1 MRPFEQ
7 FVEKTLKDF
16 ETRLKTRDMTE
27 SARRACMTCAKEFA
41 ATSWKAAL
49 PVLARPPDRYCTA
62 SKAFRTW
69 AMADRPAAST
79 VTDTTSNRHRAP
91 SSRRHLR

>member
-7 FVEKTLKDF
+7 FVEKTRPDV

-27 SARRACMTCAKEFA
+27 S
-41 ATSWKAAL
+41 AL

-62 SKAFRTW
+62 SNAFRTW

-79 VTDTTSNRHRAP
+79 VTDITSNRHRTS